1 MAMDLLVVDSDRA
14 FGELIRQTL
23 EATGLYRVHAAT
35 TAADALDLAFQHPI
49 RLAIVDLEQLDT
61 AAEPWLG
68 SLRLANPRLSV
79 FAIPPAG
86 TAEPPAV
93 KVDGVFPKPFYLP
106 DLPRWVSEAVGLPP
120 EAVRP
125 VPFGPPHSSAE
136 RQSEPEPEWLSDAGQ
151 AQEALTRA
159 ALPTAARAVALI
171 RNDRLWA
178 LTIPGDSALTRNQ
191 LAPLISTASD
201 VHSRGSLTR
210 FFRPPGQ
217 KEDFVAYVTPVSR
230 ELALIALFGKE
241 TPLGGARRT
250 GESLVYSLRHPHEA
264 PPVESVIELPPPK
277 PVTLKPPPPNPVTLE
292 PPPPKP
298 VTLETPPPKTVSIE
312 LPPPKSVSPPP
323 EVVLPSAPPADEEPP
338 PSGAV
343 RLPDDWVPGPPE
355 PGGRPSW
362 VDRVLDSVSP
372 PPPPEVP
379 VPPSWP
385 EDWIPLHP
393 ALPGVE
399 ALLEERIPAAG
410 PPAES
415 RNEPEI
421 EATVGALAMPSD
433 WVPEAPME
441 AERMPFLEA
450 RLPAE
455 AAPAVPAPA
464 RLPLFALLVPRLPEH
479 QLTGELAERL
489 QTWTA
494 RLCLAWDWIAERIDV
509 RPDRFEVT
517 LILPPDEAPAHA
529 LQELR
534 DGLSER
540 VFRSFPELGLD
551 LPSHRFWASPSLLRA
566 GTAPPMSEIDAF
578 LRGTRLAQSRSTAG

>member
-1 MAMDLLVVDSDRA
+1 MDLLVVDSDQA

-86 TAEPPAV
+86 TAEAPAV

-178 LTIPGDSALTRNQ
+178 LTIPGDSALSRNQ

-230 ELALIALFGKE
+230 ELALIALFGRE

-250 GESLVYSLRHPHEA
+250 GESLVHSLRHPHEA
-264 PPVESVIELPPPK
+264 PPVESVIELPPPR
-277 PVTLKPPPPNPVTLE
+277 PVTLE
-292 PPPPKP
+292 PPPSKS
-298 VTLETPPPKTVSIE
+298 VTLEPPPPQPVSPGPLPPKTVSIE
-312 LPPPKSVSPPP
+312 LPPPRSVSPPP
-323 EVVLPSAPPADEEPP
+323 EVVLAPAPSANEEPL
-338 PSGAV
+338 PSAAV
-343 RLPDDWVPGPPE
+343 RLPDDWVPGVPD

-379 VPPSWP
+379 VPPGWP
-385 EDWIPLHP
+385 EDWVPLHP

-399 ALLEERIPAAG
+399 ALLEERGPTPEPAAESQKG
-410 PPAES
+410 PD
-415 RNEPEI
+415 N
-421 EATVGALAMPSD
+421 EATVEAHAMPSD

-441 AERMPFLEA
+441 AGRMPFLDA
-450 RLPAE
+450 RLPVE
-455 AAPAVPAPA
+455 AAPAPV
-464 RLPLFALLVPRLPEH
+464 RLPLFTLLVPRLPEH
-479 QLTGELAERL
+479 RLTGELAERL
-489 QTWTA
+489 QAWTA
-494 RLCLAWDWIAERIDV
+494 RLCLAWDWTAERIDV
-509 RPDRFEVT
+509 QPDRFEVT

-540 VFRSFPELGLD
+540 VFRSFPELALD
-551 LPSHRFWASPSLLRA
+551 LPSRRFWASPSLLRA
-566 GTAPPMSEIDAF
+566 GAPPPKSEIDAF
-578 LRGTRLAQSRSTAG
+578 LRGTRLAQSRSTSG

>member
-1 MAMDLLVVDSDRA
+1 MDLLVVDSDQA

-49 RLAIVDLEQLDT
+49 RLAIVDLEKLDT

-86 TAEPPAV
+86 SVKASAV

-120 EAVRP
+120 ETVRP

-159 ALPTAARAVALI
+159 ALPTAAHAVALI

-178 LTIPGDSALTRNQ
+178 LTIPGNSALSRNQ

-210 FFRPPGQ
+210 FFRPAGQ

-230 ELALIALFGKE
+230 ELALIALFGRE

-250 GESLVYSLRHPHEA
+250 GESLVYALRHPYES
-264 PPVESVIELPPPK
+264 PPIASVIELPPPK
-277 PVTLKPPPPNPVTLE
+277 PLSPAPEVALPPAPPPIAPV
-292 PPPPKP
+292 
-298 VTLETPPPKTVSIE
+298 IE
-312 LPPPKSVSPPP
+312 LPPPKPKSPAP
-323 EVVLPSAPPADEEPP
+323 EVVLPPATPANEEPV
-338 PSGAV
+338 PSAVV

-355 PGGRPSW
+355 LGGRPSW

-372 PPPPEVP
+372 PPPPEEP

-385 EDWIPLHP
+385 EDWVPLHP

-399 ALLEERIPAAG
+399 ALLEERVPTAEPPTESQSEPASA
-410 PPAES
+410 AVE
-415 RNEPEI
+415 
-421 EATVGALAMPSD
+421 TLAMPSD

-441 AERMPFLEA
+441 AGRMPFLDA
-450 RLPAE
+450 RRPAE
-455 AAPAVPAPA
+455 AAPAIPAPA
-464 RLPLFALLVPRLPEH
+464 PVRLTLFTLLVPRLPEH

-489 QTWTA
+489 QAWTA
-494 RLCLAWDWIAERIDV
+494 RLCLAWDWTVERIDV
-509 RPDRFEVT
+509 RPDRFEVI

-540 VFRSFPELGLD
+540 VFRFFPELALD
-551 LPSHRFWASPSLLRA
+551 LPSRRFWASPSLLRA
-566 GTAPPMSEIDAF
+566 GAPPPESEIAAF
-578 LRGTRLAQSRSTAG
+578 LRATRLAQSPSASV

>member
-1 MAMDLLVVDSDRA
+1 MAMDLLVVDSDQA

-23 EATGLYRVHAAT
+23 EATGLYRVHTAT

-49 RLAIVDLEQLDT
+49 RLAIVDLDRLD
-61 AAEPWLG
+61 APAEPWLG

-86 TAEPPAV
+86 TAEPSAV

-125 VPFGPPHSSAE
+125 VPFGPPQSSAE
-136 RQSEPEPEWLSDAGQ
+136 RQSEPEPEWLSDAGR

-159 ALPTAARAVALI
+159 ALPTGARAVALI

-230 ELALIALFGKE
+230 ELALIALFGRQ

-250 GESLVYSLRHPHEA
+250 GESLVRSLRRPTKL
-264 PPVESVIELPPPK
+264 PPVPPTIELPPP
-277 PVTLKPPPPNPVTLE
+277 
-292 PPPPKP
+292 
-298 VTLETPPPKTVSIE
+298 ETAN
-312 LPPPKSVSPPP
+312 PPP
-323 EVVLPSAPPADEEPP
+323 EVPLPAAPSADEEPM
-338 PSGAV
+338 PSAAAV
-343 RLPDDWVPGPPE
+343 YLPRDWIPSPPE
-355 PGGRPSW
+355 SGRPSW
-362 VDRVLDSVSP
+362 VDRVIESVSP
-372 PPPPEVP
+372 PPPPEAP
-379 VPPSWP
+379 VPPNWP
-385 EDWIPLHP
+385 DDWVPLRP
-393 ALPGVE
+393 ALPGAE
-399 ALLEERIPAAG
+399 ALLEERVPAAK
-410 PPAES
+410 PAVES
-415 RNEPEI
+415 QSEPAV
-421 EATVGALAMPSD
+421 EATIEPFAMPGD

-441 AERMPFLEA
+441 AGRMPFLDA
-450 RLPAE
+450 RLPAA
-455 AAPAVPAPA
+455 AAPTVPAPA
-464 RLPLFALLVPRLPEH
+464 PVRLPLFTVLVPRLPEH

-489 QTWTA
+489 HAWTA
-494 RLCLAWDWIAERIDV
+494 RLCLAWDWTAERIDI

-540 VFRSFPELGLD
+540 VFRFFPQLALD
-551 LPSHRFWASPSLLRA
+551 LPSRRFWASPNLLRA
-566 GTAPPMSEIDAF
+566 GAPPPESEINAF
-578 LRGTRLAQSRSTAG
+578 LRETRRAQAGPPAG

>member
-1 MAMDLLVVDSDRA
+1 MDLLVVDSDQA

-35 TAADALDLAFQHPI
+35 KAADALDLAFQHPI
-49 RLAIVDLEQLDT
+49 RMAIVDLEQLDT

-86 TAEPPAV
+86 TAGPSAV

-210 FFRPPGQ
+210 FFRPTGQ

-230 ELALIALFGKE
+230 ELALIALFGRE

-250 GESLVYSLRHPHEA
+250 GESLVYSLRHPNES
-264 PPVESVIELPPPK
+264 PPVSSVIELPPPK
-277 PVTLKPPPPNPVTLE
+277 PVSHE

-298 VTLETPPPKTVSIE
+298 VSPEPPRPKPISPAPEAV
-312 LPPPKSVSPPP
+312 LPPAPPANEEP
-323 EVVLPSAPPADEEPP
+323 LPSA
-338 PSGAV
+338 AV

-355 PGGRPSW
+355 PGGRLSW
-362 VDRVLDSVSP
+362 VGRVLDSVAP

-385 EDWIPLHP
+385 EDWVPLHP
-393 ALPGVE
+393 SLPGAE
-399 ALLEERIPAAG
+399 ALLEERAPTAEPRADSQRGADSQAAV
-410 PPAES
+410 
-415 RNEPEI
+415 EP
-421 EATVGALAMPSD
+421 LAVPSD

-441 AERMPFLEA
+441 AGRMPFLDA
-450 RLPAE
+450 RIPAD
-455 AAPAVPAPA
+455 AAPTVPAPV
-464 RLPLFALLVPRLPEH
+464 RLPLFTLLVPRLPEH
-479 QLTGELAERL
+479 KLTGELAERL
-489 QTWTA
+489 QAWTA
-494 RLCLAWDWIAERIDV
+494 RLCLAWDWTAERIDV

-540 VFRSFPELGLD
+540 VFRSFPELALD
-551 LPSHRFWASPSLLRA
+551 LPSRRFWASSSLLRA
-566 GTAPPMSEIDAF
+566 GAPPPESEIDAF
-578 LRGTRLAQSRSTAG
+578 VRGTRLAQSRSTAG